1 MVGVQLH
8 KAAAYHLGGFIVP
21 GNVQQLAVGGAGIH
35 QQIHDL
41 IDGVLIIRAKP
52 EQKVYLQSLRKI
64 FFQLFTFAHP
74 VVFIGRDRISIAY
87 LCIISL
93 SLITS

>member
-8 KAAAYHLGGFIVP
+8 KAAAYHLSGFIVS
-21 GNVQQLAVGGAGIH
+21 GNAQRLALGGTGVH
-35 QQIHDL
+35 QQIHNL
-41 IDGVLIIRAKP
+41 IDGILIVRAKP
-52 EQKVYLQSLRKI
+52 EQKVYLQRLRKI

-74 VVFIGRDRISIAY
+74 VVSIGIDRISIAY